1 MACSGRPQGRWYS
14 APGSRPEHGATD
26 PEKRGNVRKK
36 LLWALAL
43 VAFALLLSACSG
55 GNKPQNT
62 FDTAGPTAAKE
73 KNLIIPVFWVAA
85 VVFVIVEGGILW
97 IVLRFRHKKGRDRMP
112 PQIHGNTR
120 LEIGWTILPT
130 LVLAFVMV
138 PTISTLWD
146 LARTP
151 TDAMNVTV
159 QGYQWWWGF
168 QYTDD
173 DMHVAYGDKGP
184 ITTADVL
191 VIPAGKTVYL
201 SLESDG
207 GGAKDAAGDPDH
219 MVIHSFWAP
228 RLFGKQDVVPGRT
241 NHITFSA
248 DEPGTYWGQCAEFC
262 GLQHGRMK
270 FRIVALSESDWTA
283 WVANEKS
290 ASKQPSDPLAQHGM
304 DLFLNGVSSG
314 IGQCIACHAIG
325 GTPAA
330 ATAAPNLTHFF
341 AESHQCF
348 AGCDFETSDEAALR
362 AWLTDPNAVKLGA
375 KMPDYQL
382 TPEEIDALVA
392 YLHSLT

>member
-1 MACSGRPQGRWYS
+1 MARSGRPEGRWYS
-14 APGSRPEHGATD
+14 AAGSRPERDAGD
-26 PEKRGNVRKK
+26 PEKRENVRKK

-43 VAFALLLSACSG
+43 VAFALLLSACSSG
-55 GNKPQNT
+55 DKPQNT

-73 KNLIIPVFWVAA
+73 KNLIVPVFWVAA

-97 IVLRFRHKKGRDRMP
+97 IALRFRHKKGRDRMP
-112 PQIHGNTR
+112 PQVHGNTR

-138 PTISTLWD
+138 PTVSTLWD

-151 TDAMNVTV
+151 SDAMNVTV
-159 QGYQWWWGF
+159 KGYQWWWGF
-168 QYTDD
+168 EYTDD
-173 DMHVAYGDKGP
+173 DMRVSYGDNEP

-191 VIPAGKTVYL
+191 VIPAGRTVYL

-207 GGAKDAAGDPDH
+207 GGAKDADGNPDH
-219 MVIHSFWAP
+219 MVVHSFWAP
-228 RLFGKQDVVPGRT
+228 RLFGKQDVVPTRT

-248 DEPGTYWGQCAEFC
+248 DQPGTYWGQCAEFC

-270 FRIVALSESDWTA
+270 FRIVALSETDWTA
-283 WVANEKS
+283 WVANQ
-290 ASKQPSDPLAQHGM
+290 KQPSARPTDPLAKHGM

-314 IGQCIACHAIG
+314 VGQCIACHAIG

-341 AESHQCF
+341 DQTHQCF
-348 AGCDFETSDEAALR
+348 AGCDFETNDEAALR